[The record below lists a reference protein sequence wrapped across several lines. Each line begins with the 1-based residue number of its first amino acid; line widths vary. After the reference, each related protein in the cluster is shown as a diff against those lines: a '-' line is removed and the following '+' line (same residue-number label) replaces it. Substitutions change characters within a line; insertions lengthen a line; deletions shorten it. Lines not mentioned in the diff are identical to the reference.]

1 MLMIVFEFEVV
12 FIYVKYLLI
21 ERYLNGFGMIK
32 DGIRYMVVDIGGKI
46 FIIKYYIL
54 VVKKG

>member
-32 DGIRYMVVDIGGKI
+32 DEIRYMVVDIGG
-46 FIIKYYIL
+46 
-54 VVKKG
+54 

>member
-21 ERYLNGFGMIK
+21 ERYLSGFGMIK